1 MALNKK
7 FFTTGGI
14 VASSPTEGAL
24 DPLQNFETV
33 TYTGNGS
40 TQSITSLDFQPD
52 LVWIKQRSAAG
63 NHSIF
68 DSVRGVQKYL
78 LSNSTVQETDYSGD
92 NGVTSFDS
100 NGFTVDDTGG
110 IDYSVNHS
118 GTYVSWC
125 WKAGGA
131 AVSNTDGTI
140 TSQVSANQAAGFSI
154 VKYTGNATNGATI
167 GHGLSSAPEL
177 IIIKNLIDAENWSVY
192 SSPTGNT
199 QVGHINLTNAFSATG
214 DWNNTTPTTSVFT
227 VGTSNRVNTTDNF
240 IAYCFHSVDGYQK
253 IGSYTPTTGDDVVTL
268 GFRPRFVMLKRATGG
283 TGNWE
288 IHDGTRYPSIYTDTG
303 ESRRLRANT
312 PDAEAQFTDSP
323 INFTDTGFVLDSS
336 VTGDSY
342 GDYDAN
348 GSTYIYLA
356 IA

>member
-14 VASSPTEGAL
+14 VASSPTEGAF

-140 TSQVSANQAAGFSI
+140 TSSVSANQAAGFSI
-154 VKYTGNATNGATI
+154 VKWTAPSDYTQTV
-167 GHGLSSAPEL
+167 GHGLSQAPEL
-177 IIIKNLIDAENWSVY
+177 VITKNLGSSIDWYVFYDVVDGSVDY
-192 SSPTGNT
+192 MSLNTTGTYGNT
-199 QVGHINLTNAFSATG
+199 SAQSFTS
-214 DWNNTTPTTSVFT
+214 TTIKSWWGVTE
-227 VGTSNRVNTTDNF
+227 NI

-253 IGSYTPTTGDDVVTL
+253 IGSYTGTGASGNTITTG
-268 GFRPRFVMLKRATGG
+268 FQPRFVMIK
-283 TGNWE
+283 
-288 IHDGTRYPSIYTDTG
+288 
-303 ESRRLRANT
+303 NT
-312 PDAEAQFTDSP
+312 ASGYSWIITDSTRQTGKILYP
-323 INFTDTGFVLDSS
+323 NLASAEFTLSTGITSFTSNGFILGTDVSHNNSGDTF
-336 VTGDSY
+336 
-342 GDYDAN
+342 
-348 GSTYIYLA
+348 IYLA